1 MQCIYILFIDM
12 LVVLSR
18 HVNVYYLWFD
28 CWSGSLIP
36 LFFYYMINVLLWYDS
51 IGVKFMVLL
60 VMFLFFEVF
69 VAFLFYLVLLWF
81 ILLFYS
87 LLFLLFAY
95 HVLYMIRWRCLFYG
109 IGSG

>member
-51 IGVKFMVLL
+51 IGVKFMVLS

-69 VAFLFYLVLLWF
+69 LLRSYSIWFYYGSSYCS
-81 ILLFYS
+81 ILYCF
-87 LLFLLFAY
+87 F
-95 HVLYMIRWRCLFYG
+95 CLRIMYY
-109 IGSG
+109 I